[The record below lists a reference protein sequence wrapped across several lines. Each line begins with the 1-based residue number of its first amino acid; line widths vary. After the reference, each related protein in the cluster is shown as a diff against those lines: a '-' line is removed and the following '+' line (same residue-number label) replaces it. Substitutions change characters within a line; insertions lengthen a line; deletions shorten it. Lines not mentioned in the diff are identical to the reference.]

1 MNSMYTLMSKLTA
14 LSEEKSTDN
23 DFTKKPDAPTTGTS
37 KTHKGGT
44 KTVDDKGTKHKGT
57 YGDEENQPKTAVKK
71 ARGRPVKP
79 ENQAAKDKPDWSGF
93 GVKKGDVKLKPWDKA
108 KTVKK
113 SLKDWIENLDDAINE
128 DGQQLQVKPLPG
140 ASQITNAT
148 GAQVGVAT
156 DPATASLVTKASN
169 DGKLTLGGEMDESEQ
184 NHMGENK
191 IHSYFAWRVACRKAG
206 AKNFVG
212 DRDIDEGHDSRGK
225 AVGEWDGVCGSV
237 YNNAHTKAG
246 GRGAEVTEGS
256 GRYMINGKEVDM
268 RSIQVGSVNTWDS
281 PDFTDAYAE
290 DARFTDGTPLNDR
303 ELEELSNDGSLMNQL
318 AHDSLYEAKKAKPDF
333 LDKDKD
339 GNKKE
344 PFKKAVKDS
353 GKKPVEEAKKA
364 KPDFLDKDKDGN
376 KKEPFKKAVKDSGKK
391 KVEEAS
397 TINGKTEDPKSL
409 RWKQT
414 SMSSAEATKKY
425 GKANVKV
432 TKGGLRNGSDMVEVK
447 VPLGGDKQ
455 VKEGRID
462 ELSPQTLGSY
472 LDKSK
477 GAAAKAAVAPRVTDK
492 AAVKYPPKGQVTN
505 RAATREFGNVR
516 AKEKMMSEGK
526 VKEGVMSDKDV
537 ERQEAQQKKAKDA
550 KAAKKVEKKPVK
562 ESVLRESHDTMQHI
576 INSHK
581 NEVKRFVA
589 GEDMDEDL
597 YDALYDY
604 YCAQGEMPYGTMKAR
619 TGDPYSWVSDRFD
632 QEVGYYDTPVDEGQ
646 FTQHYMDANKPA
658 APAQTPWRR
667 DPIAAATDR
676 VFDKFSTAPKAADP
690 FGAPLAD
697 NIQFESWQQELDGL
711 LTEGINITANTGLG
725 DAPDSVTISA
735 TDEDAQ
741 QLLDIVKSAGL
752 GMFAGGE
759 QGQQGS
765 SDGVGFSG
773 DAIEQGRNGD
783 AMDLSSSE
791 PEVVDDQDGMMD
803 LIKRMTGGGSPQ
815 NQTQAG
821 VMDEGGTSEGGA
833 SQPAMEKLEGVHAA
847 WEQAGG
853 DSDEQS
859 EQADEGGGNSQ
870 IPDMEGNSP
879 QSPHDPEAADYEGED
894 EVEEGRHNDDD
905 DELCSNCNGSG
916 EGQYEGAKC
925 SSCGGSGTASRGD
938 GDEDDGDADHYRD
951 EKSDREAE
959 ERYDRGQ
966 RTDEAYANDADKS
979 FIADIEFMTKGLSGG
994 LNGKKKSQSVGA
1006 PVTIAST
1013 PLKETTDLLQDWKK
1027 LAGF

>member
-44 KTVDDKGTKHKGT
+44 KTTDEKGVKHKGT
-57 YGDEENQPKTAVKK
+57 YGDEDAQPKTAAKK

-113 SLKDWIENLDDAINE
+113 SLKDWIENLDDALNE
-128 DGQQLQVKPLPG
+128 TGPGQLQVKPLPG

-212 DRDIDEGHDSRGK
+212 DRDIDEAHDATGK

-256 GRYMINGKEVDM
+256 GGYMINGKEVDM

-290 DARFTDGTPLNDR
+290 DASFTDGTPLNDR

-353 GKKPVEEAKKA
+353 GKNPADSKYDSRAARRNAKDDVKA
-364 KPDFLDKDKDGN
+364 NKDK
-376 KKEPFKKAVKDSGKK
+376 
-391 KVEEAS
+391 KV
-397 TINGKTEDPKSL
+397 
-409 RWKQT
+409 
-414 SMSSAEATKKY
+414 
-425 GKANVKV
+425 
-432 TKGGLRNGSDMVEVK
+432 
-447 VPLGGDKQ
+447 
-455 VKEGRID
+455 D
-462 ELSPQTLGSY
+462 ES
-472 LDKSK
+472 
-477 GAAAKAAVAPRVTDK
+477 
-492 AAVKYPPKGQVTN
+492 
-505 RAATREFGNVR
+505 
-516 AKEKMMSEGK
+516 
-526 VKEGVMSDKDV
+526 VMSDLDV
-537 ERQEAQQKKAKDA
+537 QRQEAQQKKAKEA
-550 KAAKKVEKKPVK
+550 KAAKAAAAKKQPVK
-562 ESVLRESHDTMQHI
+562 ESILRESHDTMQHI

-632 QEVGYYDTPVDEGQ
+632 QDVGGYDTPVDEGQ

-833 SQPAMEKLEGVHAA
+833 SQPAMEKLDGVHAA
-847 WEQAGG
+847 WEHAGG
-853 DSDEQS
+853 DSS
-859 EQADEGGGNSQ
+859 EGADQ
-870 IPDMEGNSP
+870 
-879 QSPHDPEAADYEGED
+879 EAAPDEAAPDEAGED